1 MFIRETLLMIASYS
15 NKRVEF
21 IHISSLFLHFNCHR
35 IMMMN
40 EKVLSLSPMYKGQYQ
55 MRLFLAQGLTNGD
68 IRGYC

>member
-40 EKVLSLSPMYKGQYQ
+40 EKVLSLSPMYKGQY
-55 MRLFLAQGLTNGD
+55 
-68 IRGYC
+68 